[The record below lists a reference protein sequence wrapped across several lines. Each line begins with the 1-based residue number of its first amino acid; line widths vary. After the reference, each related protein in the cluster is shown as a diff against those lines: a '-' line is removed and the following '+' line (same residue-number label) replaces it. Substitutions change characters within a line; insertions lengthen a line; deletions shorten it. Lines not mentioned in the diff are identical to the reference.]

1 MLLFMS
7 IRVAEP
13 WNTVSIVAAIA
24 LSVALVSLVVWLV
37 YRS

>member
-13 WNTVSIVAAIA
+13 WTTGSVVAAIA
-24 LSVALVSLVVWLV
+24 LGVALVSLVVWLV

>member
-13 WNTVSIVAAIA
+13 WTTVSIAAAIA
-24 LSVALVSLVVWLV
+24 LGVALVSLVLWLV
-37 YRS
+37 HRS

>member
-13 WNTVSIVAAIA
+13 WTTVSIVAAIA